1 MVAWVPDRS
10 GRFGRRPHFSREEL
24 DRECEAIVG
33 TFLRGRYGEARYPIS
48 TDDLTVLVE
57 RYTSSLDLYADLS
70 AHGEDVEGMTEFF
83 PDELPAVA
91 VSERLSS
98 DPRRENRL
106 RTTLAHELG
115 HAQFHRALWAER
127 FSRGGLFDRADPEA
141 KAICKRD
148 SILEA
153 REVDWMEWQA
163 GYVSGAILMP
173 RSVLGRL
180 VAELC
185 VPCGI
190 HAVVHAESP
199 LAAEMV
205 GRVVEA
211 FRVSPDAARV
221 RLLKLDFLTTER
233 RAPTLFD

>member
-33 TFLRGRYGEARYPIS
+33 SFLRGRYGEARYPIS

-57 RYTSSLDLYADLS
+57 RHTSSLDLYADLS

-115 HAQFHRALWAER
+115 HALFHRALWAER
-127 FSRGGLFDRADPEA
+127 FSRGGLFERAGPDA

-148 SILEA
+148 TILEA

-163 GYVSGAILMP
+163 GYASGAILMP
-173 RSVLGRL
+173 RSALARL

-185 VPCGI
+185 VPRG
-190 HAVVHAESP
+190 VHAAVHVESP
-199 LAAEMV
+199 LGEEMV

-211 FRVSPDAARV
+211 FRVSTDAARV
-221 RLLKLDFLTTER
+221 RLFKLDFLTAAR
-233 RAPTLFD
+233 PAPTLFG

>member
-33 TFLRGRYGEARYPIS
+33 SFLRSRYGEARYPIS

-57 RYTSSLDLYADLS
+57 RHTSSLDLYADLS

-83 PDELPAVA
+83 ADELPAVA

-98 DPRRENRL
+98 ERRRENRL

-115 HAQFHRALWAER
+115 HALFHRALWAER
-127 FSRGGLFDRADPEA
+127 FSRGGLFERAGPDA

-148 SILEA
+148 TILEA

-163 GYVSGAILMP
+163 GYASGAIVPPWPAWWRSSASPAACTPPCMSTRRSGRRWSVGWSRPSGFP
-173 RSVLGRL
+173 R
-180 VAELC
+180 
-185 VPCGI
+185 
-190 HAVVHAESP
+190 
-199 LAAEMV
+199 
-205 GRVVEA
+205 
-211 FRVSPDAARV
+211 
-221 RLLKLDFLTTER
+221 TR
-233 RAPTLFD
+233 RGSACSSSIS